1 MSMEIG
7 RFEDTIAAISTPP
20 GRSGIGIVRLSGPQA
35 IAIAAEVFR
44 PASHKRDPLNQT
56 SFTTC
61 YGHVMA
67 GEHVVDEVILT
78 VMRAPHTYT
87 TQDVAEINCHGGI
100 VPLRQALELVIEAG
114 ARLADP
120 GEFTKRAYYFGRIDL
135 AQAEAVAD
143 IINAQTNESQKAA
156 MAQLAGRLSDEINS
170 FRENIMGTLVRIE
183 AAIDFSDQDI
193 ELIGAEEMG
202 EALEELRGEIGALLA
217 TAEHGRILR
226 EGLKVAIVGRP
237 NVGKSSLLNALLQAS
252 RAIVTEVPGTTR
264 DVVEDTVN
272 VNGIP
277 VTLADTA
284 GLRETNN
291 VIEAEGV
298 SRSRQAIADADLVLL
313 VIDTSE
319 ALEDD
324 DRELLAELP
333 SSSSIVVMN
342 KEDLPTA
349 TDAGEVEEITPA
361 PIVWVSAL
369 EGTHIGELENAISS
383 HVWEGKSGGGE
394 QTIVTNV
401 RHKVALQDAEAALAA
416 AARAVSDGYSEEFVA
431 ADLREALSS
440 LDEIVGK
447 YLPEDVI
454 NRIFAEFCIGK

>member
-35 IAIAAEVFR
+35 IAIAAAVFR
-44 PASHKRDPLNQT
+44 PASRKRNPLEQV

-61 YGHVMA
+61 YGHVLA
-67 GEHVVDEVILT
+67 GEYVVDEVILT

-100 VPLRQALELVIEAG
+100 VPLRRTLELVIEAG

-170 FRENIMGTLVRIE
+170 FRESIVSTLARIE

-193 ELIGAEEMG
+193 ELISAEEISAAI
-202 EALEELRGEIGALLA
+202 EKLRGQIRALLA

-237 NVGKSSLLNALLQAS
+237 NVGKSSLLNALLQTR
-252 RAIVTEVPGTTR
+252 RAIVTDVPGTTR
-264 DVVEDTVN
+264 DVIEDTMN
-272 VNGIP
+272 VNGIA

-284 GLRETNN
+284 GLVETDD
-291 VIEAEGV
+291 VVEAEGV
-298 SRSRQAIADADLVLL
+298 SRSRQAICDADLVLL
-313 VIDTSE
+313 VIDSSE
-319 ALEDD
+319 ALEGD

-333 SSSSIVVMN
+333 SSSIVVMN
-342 KEDLPTA
+342 KEDLPTGS
-349 TDAGEVEEITPA
+349 DAGEIAQITPA

-383 HVWEGKSGGGE
+383 HVWEGKTRAGE

-401 RHKVALQDAEAALAA
+401 RHKAALQEAEASLAA
-416 AARAVSDGYSEEFVA
+416 AAEAVADGYSEEFVA
-431 ADLREALSS
+431 ADLRDALSS

-447 YLPEDVI
+447 YLPEDII